1 MISPSISLICGTCSH
16 DWIQDLGQID
26 TLKVTNQG
34 GQLTKVYRVPCPI
47 CGNIILIES
56 STDSDDT
63 PSAWGT

>member
-16 DWIQDLGQID
+16 DWIQDLGHID
-26 TLKVTNQG
+26 TFKVTDQG

>member
-26 TLKVTNQG
+26 TFKVTDQG
-34 GQLTKVYRVPCPI
+34 GQLTKVYRVACPI
-47 CGNIILIES
+47 CGNILLIES